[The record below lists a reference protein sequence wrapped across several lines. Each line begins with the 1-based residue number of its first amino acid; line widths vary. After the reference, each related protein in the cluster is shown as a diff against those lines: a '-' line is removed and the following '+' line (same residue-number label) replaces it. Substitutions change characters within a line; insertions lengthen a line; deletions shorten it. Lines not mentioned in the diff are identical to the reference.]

1 MSAILVLISTKNTTC
16 SQCFKLCTGKAAT
29 SIIILQTSLTN
40 TVYTLPG
47 HHCIDPFLRRCQACR
62 PNETFQNSKRVEW
75 QWNKRIEYKVIRLS
89 IHSFTRTAQSF
100 ARTVHS
106 FAHTA
111 HSFACSVMLASLL
124 HSAALI
130 HSPAHS
136 WTVGQNQVVLRHLII
151 HIP

>member
-1 MSAILVLISTKNTTC
+1 MTME
-16 SQCFKLCTGKAAT
+16 
-29 SIIILQTSLTN
+29 QT
-40 TVYTLPG
+40 
-47 HHCIDPFLRRCQACR
+47 HR
-62 PNETFQNSKRVEW
+62 
-75 QWNKRIEYKVIRLS
+75 VIRSS

-151 HIP
+151 HFS